1 MAAGGEDRPVV
12 RSDHLKLDPE
22 PHAPDLAHPAAHDN
36 AVAEF
41 PRRAVVDLGAQHDRI
56 QSGPRHFAQAH
67 AHLAGHDRPRRL
79 DEAQVG
85 DVVDHAAAVRVEEHN
100 GNLMLDAREPRIG
113 HGVDSARARRTW
125 PKQIPAGFRL
135 HFAPHGTIS
144 ALAKMNDWDVSSAL
158 ALYNVERWGAPYF
171 TINSGGHVAVRPD
184 AEPSR
189 EIDLMELVAEARE
202 RRLSFPITLRFQD
215 LLRHRVRTVNEAFA
229 EAIAGAGYQN
239 VYRGVFPIKVNQL
252 REVVEEVVDAGAEFH
267 FGLEAGS
274 KPELLAALSM
284 HNDPESLII
293 CNGYKDADYVRNAM
307 LGRKLGKRL
316 VMVVEKIEELAQIL
330 AVAKQM
336 DVEPWIGVRV
346 RLATK
351 GSGKWATSGG
361 EDAKFGLSTA
371 ELVGASELLRREG
384 MAHCLK
390 LVHFHVGSQ
399 IPDIGTIK
407 RAVRE
412 AARFYAKLQK
422 LGHDLGYLD
431 VGGGLGIDYDG
442 SRTTFDSSANYTL
455 HEYARDV
462 VAAVQEVCDEEK
474 VSHPVLVSES
484 GRAIAAHHSVLV
496 VEAFG
501 SIEKVSR
508 GPEVVA
514 AGGDP
519 SVVRDII
526 AIYESLGSKHRLES
540 LHDAQEIREKAD
552 SMFALG
558 LLDLPA
564 KAKVETVYW
573 RTAAKVVE
581 LFHGVRYVPEEVKDL
596 EISLSDQVMC
606 NFSVFQSLLD
616 HWALGQLF
624 PVMPLHRLTEPPDR
638 QATLVD
644 ITCDSD
650 GKVARFIDLQ
660 DVKPTLPLHRTEEGV
675 PYYIGFFLAGAYQD
689 IMGDMHNLFGRV
701 NEMHIFLDEDEESGY
716 YIEEIIGGNTIGN
729 VLALTQWEKSELVR
743 RMKVQFDAAI
753 KEDRMKPNE
762 AMRLLD
768 SYEKALEGYTYLNCF
783 GGNG

>member
-1 MAAGGEDRPVV
+1 
-12 RSDHLKLDPE
+12 
-22 PHAPDLAHPAAHDN
+22 
-36 AVAEF
+36 
-41 PRRAVVDLGAQHDRI
+41 
-56 QSGPRHFAQAH
+56 
-67 AHLAGHDRPRRL
+67 
-79 DEAQVG
+79 
-85 DVVDHAAAVRVEEHN
+85 
-100 GNLMLDAREPRIG
+100 
-113 HGVDSARARRTW
+113 
-125 PKQIPAGFRL
+125 
-135 HFAPHGTIS
+135 
-144 ALAKMNDWDVSSAL
+144 MNDWDVSSAL

-171 TINSGGHVAVRPD
+171 SVNGKGHVAVRPSG
-184 AEPSR
+184 EPLR
-189 EIDLMELVAEARE
+189 EIDMMELVHEARE
-202 RRLSFPITLRFQD
+202 RGLAFPLTLRFQD
-215 LLRHRVRTVNEAFA
+215 LLRHRVQTVNRAFA
-229 EAIAGAGYQN
+229 EAIAEAGYKN

-284 HNDPESLII
+284 HDDPESLII

-316 VMVVEKIEELAQIL
+316 VMVVEKIEELTQIL

-351 GSGKWATSGG
+351 GAGKWATSGG

-371 ELVGASELLRREG
+371 ELVEASELLRREG

-442 SRTTFDSSANYTL
+442 SRTTFDSSVNYSL
-455 HEYARDV
+455 HEYTRDV

-474 VSHPVLVSES
+474 VAHPVLVSES

-501 SIEKVSR
+501 AIEKVSR
-508 GPEVVA
+508 GPEVTA
-514 AGGDP
+514 AEGDP
-519 SVVRDII
+519 AVVRDII
-526 AIYESLGSKHRLES
+526 AIYQSLGSKHRLES

-552 SMFALG
+552 SMFSLG

-573 RTAAKVVE
+573 RIAAKVVE
-581 LFHGVRYVPEEVKDL
+581 LFRGVRYVPEEVKDL

-624 PVMPLHRLTEPPDR
+624 PVMPLHRLKEAPER

-660 DVKPTLPLHRTEEGV
+660 DVKPTLPVHRAEEGK
-675 PYYIGFFLAGAYQD
+675 PYYLGFFLAGAYQD

-729 VLALTQWEKSELVR
+729 VLALTQWEKSELTR
-743 RMKVQFDAAI
+743 RMKVQVDTAI
-753 KEDRMKPNE
+753 KADRLKPNE
-762 AMRLLD
+762 GMRLLD

-783 GGNG
+783 GTSGSNGTS